1 MQLYPAIDLKDG
13 KCVRLVQGDYDAVTV
28 FSEEP
33 AQIAYRWEGEGGTY
47 LHLVDLDGAKEGR
60 SINEAAIKS
69 IVEAVNIPIQL
80 GGGIRTLEQ
89 IEEKLNLGVSR
100 VILGSAA
107 VKNKDLVKEAINR
120 FGSQRIVVGVDAKG
134 GQVAIEGWLE
144 ITTLS
149 AIDFCMELKELGV
162 TTIIYTDI
170 AKDGMMEGPNVE
182 ETKALVEATDMKII
196 ASGGIAKLEDLSAV
210 EAVGVEGAIIGKAL
224 YVGAI
229 KLEEA
234 VKRFEIGHIKGGDT
248 YVK

>member
-13 KCVRLVQGDYDAVTV
+13 KCVRLVQGDYNTVTV

-33 AQIAYRWEGEGGTY
+33 ALMAYRWEKEGGTY

-60 SINEAAIKS
+60 SVNEAAIRS
-69 IVEAVNIPIQL
+69 IVEAINIPVEL

-89 IEEKLNLGVSR
+89 IKEKLELGVSR
-100 VILGSAA
+100 VILGSVA
-107 VKNKDLVKEAINR
+107 VKNKELVKEAIKR
-120 FGSQRIVVGVDAKG
+120 FGSRRIVVGVDAKG

-144 ITTLS
+144 VTSLS
-149 AIDFCMELKELGV
+149 VIEFCMELKSLGV

-170 AKDGMMEGPNVE
+170 AKDGMMKGPNVE
-182 ETKALVEATDMKII
+182 ETKALVEATGMEII
-196 ASGGIAKLEDLSAV
+196 ASGGIATLEDLSAV
-210 EAVGVEGAIIGKAL
+210 EAIGVKGAIIGKAL

-229 KLEEA
+229 KLQEA
-234 VKRFEIGHIKGGDT
+234 VERFEMGHVKGGDT